1 MGQGMTTP
9 PILQPVPIVM
19 LCQHESLDMLQT
31 NPLVPPPVSVA
42 ALWQVVE
49 SEEQFAWPVGPK

>member
-1 MGQGMTTP
+1 
-9 PILQPVPIVM
+9 
-19 LCQHESLDMLQT
+19 LDMLQT